1 MAGRDSAVAERAIVA
16 SAPRSPESARPTRPT
31 KSLSLPSYQILDF
44 TPAGARTA
52 WAVTSGNQL
61 HNPPQAVLRT
71 GDGGA
76 RWAHVTPPGLS
87 HAGRRLT
94 TNINAADFVGPERA
108 WIAYGPY
115 GPPEGPQTLL
125 TTSDGGR
132 TWTRAGRA
140 PRNCDLQFVNPV
152 DGWCVGIGGA
162 AGSEF
167 VTIYRT
173 TTGGR
178 TWRRA
183 SSNGTS
189 PTPDSIP
196 FACDK
201 SVTFTSPTD
210 GFAASICNGGGGY
223 IYATSDGGSRWQR
236 RLSLRSPVGGS
247 DGAGFTAVVAHG
259 SDAAAGYTV
268 QGYQT
273 TPTTT
278 VAYRST
284 DGGRRWTAVQPPGH
298 PRGYQVSVVT
308 PRVWRLVAGE
318 TVLSTDDAGRTWSR
332 ITANLPPGRPAR
344 PTGSR
349 WSGRSARLV
358 VDEKLGIRLVSFP
371 SLAYHFVVAA
381 FSACPGSF
389 GVGLI

>member
-1 MAGRDSAVAERAIVA
+1 
-16 SAPRSPESARPTRPT
+16 
-31 KSLSLPSYQILDF
+31 
-44 TPAGARTA
+44 
-52 WAVTSGNQL
+52 
-61 HNPPQAVLRT
+61 
-71 GDGGA
+71 
-76 RWAHVTPPGLS
+76 VTPPGLS

-152 DGWCVGIGGA
+152 DGWSVGIGGA

-189 PTPDSIP
+189 PTPDPIP

-278 VAYRST
+278 VVYRST

-349 WSGRSARLV
+349 WSGRSGPLGGGREARYSLGELSVSRVPLRCGRVFGLPRQLRRRIDLKRRCV
-358 VDEKLGIRLVSFP
+358 VSHRCVYRGMARNQIGD
-371 SLAYHFVVAA
+371 
-381 FSACPGSF
+381 PGNA
-389 GVGLI
+389 VGDD